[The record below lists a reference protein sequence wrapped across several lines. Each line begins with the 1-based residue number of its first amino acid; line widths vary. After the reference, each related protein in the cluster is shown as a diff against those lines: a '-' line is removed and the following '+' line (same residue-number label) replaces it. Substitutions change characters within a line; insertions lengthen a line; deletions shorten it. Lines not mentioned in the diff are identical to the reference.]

1 MSNILIIKHG
11 SLGDIVQISGVL
23 KDIRESHND
32 KKIFILTTLPYVDVL
47 SRCPYL
53 DGVLLD
59 RRLPRWNIY
68 YLLKLKKMLV
78 KYNFSHVYD
87 LQNSSRTSFY
97 RKYLLRSSNW
107 SSTETTLKKGEKK
120 KDFDNES
127 VLERFKIQL
136 NKAMFKRQILISYPI
151 ALQET
156 LVMFSFTIFYKIMG
170 ILGAVQLAATHIIFK
185 IMHASFMP
193 AIGIGQACA
202 TLVGKFLGEENPDK
216 AERAINESLRG
227 SLMVMGT
234 VGLCFI
240 LFAEVII
247 PLFITDSNVIK
258 LAVPGL
264 RFVGLLQFADAVCF
278 TTWFALTGAG
288 DTKVPAI
295 VDVLTHWILFIPA
308 CYLLGITLGFGF
320 WGPWIAFGLHL
331 TFFAAFVF
339 WRFRMGYWK
348 TIKV

>member
-1 MSNILIIKHG
+1 
-11 SLGDIVQISGVL
+11 
-23 KDIRESHND
+23 
-32 KKIFILTTLPYVDVL
+32 
-47 SRCPYL
+47 
-53 DGVLLD
+53 
-59 RRLPRWNIY
+59 
-68 YLLKLKKMLV
+68 ML
-78 KYNFSHVYD
+78 
-87 LQNSSRTSFY
+87 
-97 RKYLLRSSNW
+97 
-107 SSTETTLKKGEKK
+107 
-120 KDFDNES
+120 
-127 VLERFKIQL
+127 
-136 NKAMFKRQILISYPI
+136 KRQILIAYPI

-170 ILGAVQLAATHIIFK
+170 TLGAVQLAATHIIFK

-234 VGLCFI
+234 VGLCFV
-240 LFAEVII
+240 LFAEFII
-247 PLFITDSNVIK
+247 PLFIADSNVIK

-288 DTKVPAI
+288 DTKIPAL
-295 VDVLTHWILFIPA
+295 VDILTHWILFIPA
-308 CYLLGITLGFGF
+308 CYLLSITFGYGY
-320 WGPWIAFGLHL
+320 WGGWISFGLHL
-331 TFFAAFVF
+331 IFFACFIYY
-339 WRFRMGYWK
+339 RFKRGYWK

>member
-1 MSNILIIKHG
+1 
-11 SLGDIVQISGVL
+11 
-23 KDIRESHND
+23 
-32 KKIFILTTLPYVDVL
+32 
-47 SRCPYL
+47 
-53 DGVLLD
+53 
-59 RRLPRWNIY
+59 
-68 YLLKLKKMLV
+68 
-78 KYNFSHVYD
+78 
-87 LQNSSRTSFY
+87 
-97 RKYLLRSSNW
+97 
-107 SSTETTLKKGEKK
+107 
-120 KDFDNES
+120 
-127 VLERFKIQL
+127 
-136 NKAMFKRQILISYPI
+136 
-151 ALQET
+151 
-156 LVMFSFTIFYKIMG
+156 MG

-234 VGLCFI
+234 VGLCFV
-240 LFAEVII
+240 LFSQFII

-288 DTKVPAI
+288 DTKIPAL
-295 VDVLTHWILFIPA
+295 VDILTHWILFIPA
-308 CYLLGITLGFGF
+308 CYLLSITFGYGY
-320 WGPWIAFGLHL
+320 WGGWISFGLHL
-331 TFFAAFVF
+331 IFFACFIYY
-339 WRFRMGYWK
+339 RFKRGYWK